1 MNKHQQS
8 GMTTLLITSML
19 LIVALLFSLASYK
32 NLFYQI
38 KRTQNEVLARQAHW
52 AAEGGLECGY
62 SLLQQLK
69 NIDTVNSKLNIICKN
84 KLGLNSLIIRD
95 ISPYYAFVS
104 EFSSNNITKVITK
117 KFKTAGVTSSGVLK
131 STSDI
136 YFKGSSVI
144 SPDPNV
150 IDQGSF
156 WQCVM
161 LRFKTNFT
169 VEGNLLNQG
178 LIGAHP
184 PFSGFPSG
192 QSCQNKYQSTIT
204 SGEWNNTNIT
214 NYKDIIY
221 DADFDPFMD
230 VFNEPRNKW
239 EDIKKRTDFYKIVGV
254 NNEVNNKRFQLV
266 NGCEGEIAQAINNDF
281 DLIWVEGS
289 CELNN
294 VDVIDSAIQANK
306 NIEGVI
312 LVIQDGIFSV
322 NGAHKFPGMIY
333 HLNLTFQPN
342 SDLWSL
348 MKSHIS
354 MPIPN
359 SLSLD
364 KVSYYQNGAFMPSGG
379 YVLDAPGQISVFN
392 TSMNFLYNQ
401 DLIEKPLDKLKK
413 ASWIQGSWHD
423 F

>member
-1 MNKHQQS
+1 
-8 GMTTLLITSML
+8 
-19 LIVALLFSLASYK
+19 
-32 NLFYQI
+32 
-38 KRTQNEVLARQAHW
+38 
-52 AAEGGLECGY
+52 
-62 SLLQQLK
+62 
-69 NIDTVNSKLNIICKN
+69 
-84 KLGLNSLIIRD
+84 
-95 ISPYYAFVS
+95 
-104 EFSSNNITKVITK
+104 
-117 KFKTAGVTSSGVLK
+117 
-131 STSDI
+131 
-136 YFKGSSVI
+136 
-144 SPDPNV
+144 
-150 IDQGSF
+150 
-156 WQCVM
+156 
-161 LRFKTNFT
+161 
-169 VEGNLLNQG
+169 
-178 LIGAHP
+178 
-184 PFSGFPSG
+184 
-192 QSCQNKYQSTIT
+192 
-204 SGEWNNTNIT
+204 
-214 NYKDIIY
+214 
-221 DADFDPFMD
+221 MD

-239 EDIKKRTDFYKIVGV
+239 EDIKNRTDFYKIVGV

-322 NGAHKFPGMIY
+322 DGAHKFPGMIY

-392 TSMNFLYNQ
+392 TSMNFLYNK